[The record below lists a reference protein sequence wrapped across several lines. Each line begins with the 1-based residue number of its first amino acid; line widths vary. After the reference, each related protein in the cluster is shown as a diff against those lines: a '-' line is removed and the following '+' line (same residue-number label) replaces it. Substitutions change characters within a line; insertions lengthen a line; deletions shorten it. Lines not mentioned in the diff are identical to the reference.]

1 VNDFSQV
8 VSKCRSSAL
17 AFYVVIKVCRGVIL
31 LRPVCGRDD
40 DRLMSC
46 PTKATSLNS
55 YLSVIPKP
63 AEAPAKPLGTE
74 FDVSELDGKRPSHR
88 FRPGGVPPLLM
99 SLLFVGLVT
108 AVLFL
113 LDHKLTL
120 NLVPV
125 AYLIPVIVAAT
136 QWGIWPATLASVAG
150 TGAPDFFFPAGTEG
164 ATASIALPG
173 SQTKASG
180 LTNE

>member
-1 VNDFSQV
+1 
-8 VSKCRSSAL
+8 
-17 AFYVVIKVCRGVIL
+17 
-31 LRPVCGRDD
+31 
-40 DRLMSC
+40 
-46 PTKATSLNS
+46 
-55 YLSVIPKP
+55 
-63 AEAPAKPLGTE
+63 
-74 FDVSELDGKRPSHR
+74 
-88 FRPGGVPPLLM
+88 M
-99 SLLFVGLVT
+99 SLPCVGLVT